1 MPVVDGRDVPFREAI
16 GFLRDKIELPTE
28 TWTDLWQGMHARAF
42 VVAGARDADLV
53 ADFHEAV
60 RRGLED
66 GTTLEAFRED
76 FDRIVARHGW
86 SYRGG
91 RGWRSRVIFE
101 TNLRTAYQ
109 AGRWRQIQEVKEDRP
124 WLRYVAVRDARTR
137 PDHAAWHG
145 AVLHA
150 DDPWW
155 RTHYPP
161 NGWGCRCIVQQ
172 LSGDDLEAF
181 GYAASAGAPRVEWES
196 RTVNTPDGEVAL
208 RVPRGIDT
216 GWAYNVGEAGFGRGA
231 GLIAQERHG
240 KWQGLFAPGGSRP
253 ADPGRLAAAEPV
265 GRGAPRGPRGDEA
278 ARRERLREAIGGDKA
293 VFADPA
299 GARVAV
305 DQALVDHMLEDARRQ
320 DGREAYFPL
329 IPELIERPQEIWVG
343 FAESEASRR
352 VTVRRRYVRLV
363 RVGRSRVFGLVADID
378 GGDWAGLTFFRGQT
392 SALRNLRTGLRVYS
406 DGGTGGS

>member
-253 ADPGRLAAAEPV
+253 ADPGRVHHNFRTPNAQGTSFHHSSV
-265 GRGAPRGPRGDEA
+265 VHGHGRTGGSFDGKNGRHALHAGNGGQRPERAGQGSRRCCEAGEGTPSRGVRASRGMGAC
-278 ARRERLREAIGGDKA
+278 
-293 VFADPA
+293 
-299 GARVAV
+299 
-305 DQALVDHMLEDARRQ
+305 
-320 DGREAYFPL
+320 
-329 IPELIERPQEIWVG
+329 WG
-343 FAESEASRR
+343 FAERGDGRLDSRIAG
-352 VTVRRRYVRLV
+352 RYGAAR
-363 RVGRSRVFGLVADID
+363 
-378 GGDWAGLTFFRGQT
+378 
-392 SALRNLRTGLRVYS
+392 
-406 DGGTGGS
+406 